1 MNPLT
6 KCFRWSGIKHGKKT
20 HGVSIEVDSQ
30 TLKARLHKQHIH
42 VISIQDSSRFYPV
55 SQHAR
60 LTKKQ
65 LLHFTRQLTT
75 TINAN
80 IPLLSSLEMMI
91 NQHHPIPIQ
100 RLLLNIKQS
109 IQDGS
114 TLSSAMKMSHPYLQG
129 NYADL
134 IEIGE
139 VSGQLPDCLLKLTA
153 LMERQQNIKSKIVKA
168 SIYPGFVLFTSIIV
182 TYLMLTLVVPEFSK
196 IYSSMNAELPAIT
209 NSLVNLSL
217 ALQSYGFYLLL
228 LIIILI
234 TGCRIAY
241 RKQPIFRSF
250 IQHMLLKLPIIGSVL
265 YKAEIARSMQTL
277 FTCYSAGIPI
287 MECLQMA
294 QKSVATDKLS
304 RVFKQISIDM
314 ESGQAFHFALSKQQ
328 WFPPDVEQILD
339 IGENSGTLSAV
350 FEKLANDYTE
360 QVNDIVDNL
369 GKVIE
374 PVIVLFIGSLVG
386 GIVIAMYLPIFNLMS
401 LLG

>member
-1 MNPLT
+1 MNLLT
-6 KCFRWSGIKHGKKT
+6 KCFRWSGIKHGKKA
-20 HGVSIEVDSQ
+20 HGVAIDIDSQ

-42 VISIQDSSRFYPV
+42 VISIQESSRFYPV

-65 LLHFTRQLTT
+65 LLHFIRQLTT

-80 IPLLSSLEMMI
+80 IPLLSSLEMMA
-91 NQHHPIPIQ
+91 NQHHPVPIQ
-100 RLLLNIKQS
+100 RLLINIKQS
-109 IQDGS
+109 IQNGA
-114 TLSSAMKMSHPYLQG
+114 TLSSSMKMSHPYFQD

-139 VSGQLPDCLLKLTA
+139 VSGKLPECLLKLSS
-153 LMERQQNIKSKIVKA
+153 LMERQQTIKSKIIKA

-209 NSLVNLSL
+209 SSLVTLSL
-217 ALQSYGFYLLL
+217 FLQSYGCYCLL
-228 LIIILI
+228 LIIALI
-234 TGCRIAY
+234 TGGRFTY
-241 RKQPIFRSF
+241 RRQGSFRSF
-250 IQHMLLKLPIIGSVL
+250 MQHILLKLPIIGSVL
-265 YKAEIARSMQTL
+265 FKAEIARSMQTL
-277 FTCYSAGIPI
+277 FTCYSSGIPI
-287 MECLQMA
+287 MECLHMA
-294 QKSVATDKLS
+294 QKSVATDKLCS
-304 RVFKQISIDM
+304 VFKNISVDM
-314 ESGQAFHFALSKQQ
+314 ESGQALHLALSKQQ
-328 WFPPDVEQILD
+328 WFPPEVEQLID

-350 FEKLANDYTE
+350 FEKLSNDYTE